1 MNYQRLADEVAARII
16 DGTLRPGEQLPTQRI
31 FARRRGIAP
40 STAIRVYQELVRRGL
55 VVGEV
60 GRGSFVRAGT
70 GPGTHA
76 LAEPADARIDLEL
89 NYPVI
94 PGQAELLARSLGS
107 LLRPEALADALRPIG
122 AVGTDVARTRFA
134 QFVARGEWQPR
145 PDDLL
150 FSGNGRQAI
159 TAALSALVPAGGRL
173 GVEALTYPVV
183 KGLAQRL
190 GITLVPLP
198 MDDAGI
204 IPSALADA
212 HRSTPLRAVYLQPRA
227 HNPLGISWPANRR
240 AELADVLRA
249 CDLPVIEDAVWSFLA
264 EPEPEPDR
272 ESERGSESES
282 ALGPLAAQLPERTV
296 LIDSLSKRLA
306 PGLSVGFV
314 VVASDE
320 LRSSVANALRS
331 MAAAPGAF
339 ALESAV
345 RWLGDGTVTEIV
357 EGKRADAAERQR
369 LVREL
374 LAGQT
379 LRSDQSSY
387 YVWWELPEPWRA
399 ETFVASAHAKGIAVT
414 SGEAFA
420 ADPRS
425 TPRAVRIALASPPLD
440 VLGRALT
447 TLREIAAGN
456 VDRGADRTDW
466 ADWTD

>member
-1 MNYQRLADEVAARII
+1 
-16 DGTLRPGEQLPTQRI
+16 
-31 FARRRGIAP
+31 
-40 STAIRVYQELVRRGL
+40 
-55 VVGEV
+55 
-60 GRGSFVRAGT
+60 
-70 GPGTHA
+70 
-76 LAEPADARIDLEL
+76 
-89 NYPVI
+89 
-94 PGQAELLARSLGS
+94 

-122 AVGTDVARTRFA
+122 AVGTDAARTRFA
-134 QFVARGEWQPR
+134 QFAACGEWQPR
-145 PDDLL
+145 PDELL

-190 GITLVPLP
+190 GIALVPLP

-204 IPSALADA
+204 IPGALADA

-227 HNPLGISWPANRR
+227 HNPLGISWPAYRR
-240 AELADVLRA
+240 ADLVDVLRA

-264 EPEPEPDR
+264 EAGPEAEPEPELEAGLGPEP
-272 ESERGSESES
+272 ESV
-282 ALGPLAAQLPERTV
+282 LGPLAAQMPERTV

-314 VVASDE
+314 VAASDA
-320 LRSSVANALRS
+320 LRSGVANALRS

-345 RWLGDGTVTEIV
+345 RWLGDGTVAEIV
-357 EGKRADAAERQR
+357 EGKRADAAKRQR
-369 LVREL
+369 LAREL
-374 LAGQT
+374 LARQT
-379 LRSDQSSY
+379 LRSDQRSY

-447 TLREIAAGN
+447 TLREIAVGG
-456 VDRGADRTDW
+456 VDQSNGEGGSGG
-466 ADWTD
+466 

>member
-1 MNYQRLADEVAARII
+1 MDYQRLADEVAARIV
-16 DGTLRPGEQLPTQRI
+16 DGTLRPGEQLPTQRAY
-31 FARRRGIAP
+31 ARRRGIAP
-40 STAIRVYQELVRRGL
+40 STATRVYQELVRRGL

-60 GRGSFVRAGT
+60 GRGSFVRAAK
-70 GPGTHA
+70 GPGTLA

-94 PGQAELLARSLGS
+94 PGQADLLAHSLGN
-107 LLRPEALADALRPIG
+107 LLRPEALADSLRPIG
-122 AVGTDVARTRFA
+122 AAGTDVARARFA
-134 QFVARGEWQPR
+134 QFVAHGEWQPQ
-145 PDDLL
+145 PDELL

-159 TAALSALVPAGGRL
+159 AAALSALVPAGGRL

-190 GITLVPLP
+190 GIALVPLP
-198 MDDAGI
+198 IDDAGI
-204 IPSALADA
+204 IPSALADL
-212 HRSTPLRAVYLQPRA
+212 HRVTPLRAVYLQPRA
-227 HNPLGISWPANRR
+227 HNPLGISWPAHRR
-240 AELADVLRA
+240 AELVEVLRA
-249 CDLPVIEDAVWSFLA
+249 SDLSVIEDAVWSFLA
-264 EPEPEPDR
+264 EPAL
-272 ESERGSESES
+272 G
-282 ALGPLAAQLPERTV
+282 LGPLAAELPERTV

-314 VVASDE
+314 VAASDA

-331 MAAAPGAF
+331 MATAPGAF

-357 EGKRADAAERQR
+357 KGKRADAAERQR
-369 LVREL
+369 LAREL

-379 LRSDQSSY
+379 LKSDESSY

-399 ETFVASAHAKGIAVT
+399 ETFVASAHAQGIAVT

-447 TLREIAAGN
+447 TLREIA
-456 VDRGADRTDW
+456 VRGV
-466 ADWTD
+466 

>member
-16 DGTLRPGEQLPTQRI
+16 DGTLRPGEQLPTQRAY
-31 FARRRGIAP
+31 ARRRGIAP
-40 STAIRVYQELVRRGL
+40 STATRVYQELVRRGL

-60 GRGSFVRAGT
+60 GRGSFVRAAT
-70 GPGTHA
+70 GPGTLA

-122 AVGTDVARTRFA
+122 AVGTDAARTRFA
-134 QFVARGEWQPR
+134 QFAACGAWQPR
-145 PDDLL
+145 PDELL
-150 FSGNGRQAI
+150 FTGNGRQAI

-173 GVEALTYPVV
+173 GVEAFTYPVV

-190 GITLVPLP
+190 GIALVPLP

-227 HNPLGISWPANRR
+227 HNPLGISWPAYRR
-240 AELADVLRA
+240 AELVDVLRA

-264 EPEPEPDR
+264 EPEPEA
-272 ESERGSESES
+272 ESES

-314 VVASDE
+314 VAASDE
-320 LRSSVANALRS
+320 LRSGVANALRS

-369 LVREL
+369 LAREL

-379 LRSDQSSY
+379 LRSDQRSY

-414 SGEAFA
+414 SGEAFT

-447 TLREIAAGN
+447 TLREIAVGDL
-456 VDRGADRTDW
+456 DRNAD
-466 ADWTD
+466 

>member
-16 DGTLRPGEQLPTQRI
+16 DGRLRPGERLPTQRAY
-31 FARRRGIAP
+31 ARRRGVAP
-40 STAIRVYQELVRRGL
+40 STATRVYQELVRRGL
-55 VVGEV
+55 VTGEV
-60 GRGSFVRAGT
+60 GRGSFVRAAA
-70 GPGTHA
+70 GPGTLA

-122 AVGTDVARTRFA
+122 AVGTDAARTRFA
-134 QFVARGEWQPR
+134 QFAAYGEWQPR
-145 PDDLL
+145 PDELL

-190 GITLVPLP
+190 GIALVPLP

-204 IPSALADA
+204 IPTALADA

-227 HNPLGISWPANRR
+227 HNPLGISWPAYRR
-240 AELADVLRA
+240 AELVDVLRA

-264 EPEPEPDR
+264 EPEF
-272 ESERGSESES
+272 

-306 PGLSVGFV
+306 PGLSVGFI
-314 VVASDE
+314 VVASDA
-320 LRSSVANALRS
+320 LRSGVANALRS

-345 RWLGDGTVTEIV
+345 RWLGDGTVAEIV

-369 LVREL
+369 LAREL

-379 LRSDQSSY
+379 LRSDQRSY
-387 YVWWELPEPWRA
+387 YVWWELPEPCRA

-425 TPRAVRIALASPPLD
+425 TPRSVRIALASPPLD

-447 TLREIAAGN
+447 TLREIAAGD
-456 VDRGADRTDW
+456 VDRGAE
-466 ADWTD
+466 

>member
-16 DGTLRPGEQLPTQRI
+16 DGTLRPGEQLPTQRAY
-31 FARRRGIAP
+31 ARRRGIAP
-40 STAIRVYQELVRRGL
+40 STATRVYQELVRRGL

-60 GRGSFVRAGT
+60 GRGSFVRAAT
-70 GPGTHA
+70 GPGTLA

-122 AVGTDVARTRFA
+122 AVGTDAARTRFA
-134 QFVARGEWQPR
+134 QFAVYGEWQPR

-183 KGLAQRL
+183 KGLAHRL
-190 GITLVPLP
+190 GIALVPLP

-227 HNPLGISWPANRR
+227 HNPLGISWPAYRR
-240 AELADVLRA
+240 AELVDVLRA

-264 EPEPEPDR
+264 EPVPEPEPVPELGR
-272 ESERGSESES
+272 ESEPDPET
-282 ALGPLAAQLPERTV
+282 ALGPFAAQMPERTV

-314 VVASDE
+314 VAASDA
-320 LRSSVANALRS
+320 LRSGVANALRS

-357 EGKRADAAERQR
+357 EGKRADAAARQR
-369 LVREL
+369 LAREL

-379 LRSDQSSY
+379 LRSDQRSY
-387 YVWWELPEPWRA
+387 YVWWDLPEPWRA
-399 ETFVASAHAKGIAVT
+399 ETFVASARERGIAVT

-447 TLREIAAGN
+447 TLREIAVGD
-456 VDRGADRTDW
+456 VDHSSGEGG
-466 ADWTD
+466 